1 MARTLAVNKK
11 KIDKQ
16 RKGLMVSKTRRRCY
30 RIANAIEKQVAY
42 MKTLQ
47 QPDEISSALRKK
59 ELRHEAEKLEYLL
72 LTLEFN
78 KRKCKMNARRNE
90 IFLGPQRQVAGEQE
104 LTRAQTTPPPI
115 IEASVVAAQ
124 QRDALRRTHT
134 SPPRVLVT
142 PPISSAGRRPVLM
155 GMRRMQTEKV
165 WIAPRELPLQRMCKH
180 TQEPVAP
187 QSDTKKDPRVMMPDF
202 DDDSSSCYSEIT
214 V

>member
-47 QPDEISSALRKK
+47 QPDEISSALRKN

-104 LTRAQTTPPPI
+104 LTRAQSTPPPV

-142 PPISSAGRRPVLM
+142 PPISSAGRRPVFM

-180 TQEPVAP
+180 TQEAP
-187 QSDTKKDPRVMMPDF
+187 QSDAKDKKDPRVMMPDF